1 MLHSV
6 VELLHNPRTALRLPN
21 QGEQECFHVNQ
32 WLNTATFVNNR
43 LTEMVKRIRT
53 TSIRVERYCHKICWE
68 LKQVGVTQIDKKVHM
83 KKHMRNT
90 YEK

>member
-1 MLHSV
+1 MRVLDSV

-43 LTEMVKRIRT
+43 LTEMVKRIRFDLT
-53 TSIRVERYCHKICWE
+53 RSVRVERYMWVTATRF
-68 LKQVGVTQIDKKVHM
+68 VGCLNMLVSCK
-83 KKHMRNT
+83 
-90 YEK
+90 